1 MNGLPVIVNAL
12 GQLDNPNAPTSAEA
26 AAHLNPSGD
35 QLTIDAR
42 ALAEHAARRREAG
55 VGAAGERAD
64 TYPFVVDLRGVD
76 QFRELV
82 RLLERRGYRSE
93 RIEKVLGGN
102 FLAYASRV
110 WA

>member
-1 MNGLPVIVNAL
+1 MNPIPVIVNTL
-12 GQLDNPNAPTSAEA
+12 GQLDHP
-26 AAHLNPSGD
+26 
-35 QLTIDAR
+35 
-42 ALAEHAARRREAG
+42 
-55 VGAAGERAD
+55 
-64 TYPFVVDLRGVD
+64 VVDLRGVD

-93 RIEKVLGGN
+93 RIEKILCGS